1 MNILAEELN
10 KTLSDSVAYGF
21 LSAVGRRMYFP
32 KGIVAQSDEAKEKA
46 KKYNAT
52 VGLATRNGEPFYLRD
67 IYSLFKEGSLKPA
80 QIFSYAPGGGDKTL
94 RSLWKDS
101 MIEKNPSLKGKRFSL
116 PLVTGGLTHA
126 ISMVAELFV
135 SEGDDIVCP
144 DLPVRII
151 CKSVFHQLP
160 GVFPFIILVAWPAAA
175 KKGHDKRPVILT

>member
-80 QIFSYAPGGGDKTL
+80 QKQNG
-94 RSLWKDS
+94 
-101 MIEKNPSLKGKRFSL
+101 
-116 PLVTGGLTHA
+116 
-126 ISMVAELFV
+126 
-135 SEGDDIVCP
+135 CP
-144 DLPVRII
+144 ACRADRNSR
-151 CKSVFHQLP
+151 K
-160 GVFPFIILVAWPAAA
+160 FPA
-175 KKGHDKRPVILT
+175 